1 MLEDLKQKVCKAN
14 LLLPNYGL
22 VTLTWGNASAIS
34 REHGLVIIKPSGVDY
49 PVMKSEQ
56 MVVVNL
62 NGEIIEGDLRPSS
75 DLATHLE
82 LYRRFEEIG
91 GIVHTHS
98 RWATAFGQA
107 EREIPCYGTTHADHF
122 LGPVPCTRALTQ
134 KEIEGE
140 YEFNTGCVI
149 VETFQKNSI
158 NPLDMSA
165 VVVCKHGPFT
175 WGKDVL
181 AAVENAVVLE
191 EVAHLALL
199 TEQLSP
205 DVLGASQILVD
216 KHFYRKHGQ
225 NAYYEQKS

>member
-34 REHGLVIIKPSGVDY
+34 RELGLVIIKPSGVDY
-49 PVMKSEQ
+49 PVMKPEQ

-75 DLATHLE
+75 DLVTDLE

-98 RWATAFGQA
+98 RWATAFAQA

-134 KEIEGE
+134 KKSKE
-140 YEFNTGCVI
+140 NMNLTLAVLLLRPSRRI
-149 VETFQKNSI
+149 VST
-158 NPLDMSA
+158 
-165 VVVCKHGPFT
+165 H
-175 WGKDVL
+175 
-181 AAVENAVVLE
+181 
-191 EVAHLALL
+191 
-199 TEQLSP
+199 
-205 DVLGASQILVD
+205 
-216 KHFYRKHGQ
+216 
-225 NAYYEQKS
+225 